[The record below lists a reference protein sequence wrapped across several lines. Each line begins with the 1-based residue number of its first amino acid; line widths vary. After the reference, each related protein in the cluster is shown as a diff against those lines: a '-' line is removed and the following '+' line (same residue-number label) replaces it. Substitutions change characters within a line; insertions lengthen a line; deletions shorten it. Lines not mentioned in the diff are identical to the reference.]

1 MKKILVGM
9 SGGVDSAV
17 SVLLLQEMGYT
28 VGGATMLL
36 QPCGT
41 REAEDAARS
50 AETLDIEFHI
60 LDWQREFRR
69 DVIEPF
75 ERVYQQGGTP
85 NPCVL
90 CNKALKFGKFL
101 EQALALGYDGIA
113 TGHYA
118 RVREENGRVLLYCAK
133 DRSKDQTYML
143 YHLSQEQLRRV
154 VFPMGDYTKEEARA
168 RAGLAGLAVASKHD
182 SQDICFIPDGDYLDF
197 LKRDGIVPQAG
208 RFIGPAG
215 EDLGP
220 HRGMEAYTMGQRR
233 GLEVAYGSR
242 IYVVGKRGSDVLLGP
257 NEALFSSRVHV
268 TDVSF
273 IPFDRLD
280 GPIRAQAKLR
290 YTPTTA
296 PCIIHPAE
304 DGVVLEFDQPQRAVT
319 PGQAAVFYDGD
330 LVLGGGTILRAS
342 PAGAGE

>member
-36 QPCGT
+36 QPCGLQ
-41 REAEDAARS
+41 EAEDAARS
-50 AETLDIEFHI
+50 ADTLGIEFHV
-60 LDWQREFRR
+60 LNWQKEFRR

-75 ERVYQQGGTP
+75 ERIYQQGGTP

-118 RVREENGRVLLYCAK
+118 RVHEENGRFLLSRAK
-133 DRSKDQTYML
+133 DLSKDQSYML
-143 YHLSQEQLRRV
+143 YHLSQEQLSRV
-154 VFPMGDYTKEEARA
+154 VFPMGNYTKDEARMKA
-168 RAGLAGLAVASKHD
+168 SLAGLPVASKHD

-197 LKRDGIVPQAG
+197 LKRDGIIPQPG
-208 RFIGPAG
+208 HFIGPTG
-215 EDLGP
+215 KDLGP
-220 HRGMEAYTMGQRR
+220 HKGMEAYTIGQRR
-233 GLEVAYGSR
+233 GLEVACGSR
-242 IYVVGKRGSDVLLGP
+242 IYVVSKRGSDVLLGP
-257 NEALFSSRVHV
+257 NEALFSSRVFV
-268 TDVSF
+268 SDVSF
-273 IPFDRLD
+273 IPFDFLNA
-280 GPIRAQAKLR
+280 PIRAQAKLR
-290 YTPTTA
+290 YTPTTT
-296 PCIIHPAE
+296 PCTIRPTQ

-330 LVLGGGTILRAS
+330 LVLGGGTIC
-342 PAGAGE
+342 GADT

>member
-36 QPCGT
+36 QPCGL

-50 AETLDIEFHI
+50 AATLGIEFHL
-60 LDWQREFRR
+60 LDWQEEFRR

-75 ERVYQQGGTP
+75 ERSYQRGDTP

-118 RVREENGRVLLYCAK
+118 RVRAEGGRVLLYRAK
-133 DRSKDQTYML
+133 DLSKDQTYML

-154 VFPMGDYTKEEARA
+154 VFPMGDYTKDEARA
-168 RAGLAGLAVASKHD
+168 KAGLAGLAVASKHD
-182 SQDICFIPDGDYLDF
+182 SQDICFIPDGDYLEF
-197 LKRDGIVPQAG
+197 LKRDGIVPRPG

-220 HRGMEAYTMGQRR
+220 HKGMEAYTIGQRR

-242 IYVVGKRGSDVLLGP
+242 IYVVGKRGGDVLLGA

-268 TDVSF
+268 SEVSF

-280 GPIRAQAKLR
+280 APIRAQAKLR
-290 YTPTTA
+290 YTPATA
-296 PCIIHPAE
+296 PCTIHPAR

-330 LVLGGGTILRAS
+330 LVLGGGTIQGKREES
-342 PAGAGE
+342 HVD